1 MSSGQLSAGAPPA
14 GVVYEVN
21 LDLDASVRAEY
32 LDWLAAHVA
41 EICALPGFLDARI
54 LEVTDPPPA
63 PGRASLC
70 VQYRLTGPQ
79 ALGVYLTEH
88 APRLRAEGLARF
100 GDRFTASRRVL
111 APLPDRAGEV

>member
-1 MSSGQLSAGAPPA
+1 VSGVPG

-21 LDLDASVRAEY
+21 LDLDAAIRGEY
-32 LDWLAAHVA
+32 LRWLAGHVA

-63 PGRASLC
+63 PGRASLS

-79 ALGVYLTEH
+79 ALGIYLAEH
-88 APRLRAEGLARF
+88 APRLRAEGIARF
-100 GDRFTASRRVL
+100 GDRFAASRRVL
-111 APLPDRAGEV
+111 ATLPDDPAGAG

>member
-1 MSSGQLSAGAPPA
+1 MSGGERPAGAPFS

-21 LDLDASVRAEY
+21 LELDASVRAEY

-54 LEVTDPPPA
+54 LEVTDPPPVA
-63 PGRASLC
+63 GRASLC

-100 GDRFTASRRVL
+100 GGRFTASRRVL
-111 APLPDRAGEV
+111 VPLPPGGGEP

>member
-1 MSSGQLSAGAPPA
+1 VSAGNPTGPA
-14 GVVYEVN
+14 HPGVVYEVN
-21 LDLDASVRAEY
+21 LDLEAGVRAEY
-32 LDWLAAHVA
+32 LDWLAPHVA

-63 PGRASLC
+63 AGRASLC

-100 GDRFTASRRVL
+100 GDRFSASRRVL
-111 APLPDRAGEV
+111 APLPESVAAPG